1 LLDGQY
7 RGRQPPPEGNA
18 IDGIM
23 GPPMAIRA
31 HGSDVFWLIDPL
43 VGQPV
48 DVVDLEEAV
57 AGIVDE

>member
-1 LLDGQY
+1 
-7 RGRQPPPEGNA
+7 
-18 IDGIM
+18 
-23 GPPMAIRA
+23 MAIRA